1 MNIISIKNEGR
12 RQQDI
17 QKYLLKC
24 FITITD
30 EEAKE
35 VVVAI
40 ERGIE
45 PLEQAEI
52 DKLTDISTLSDI
64 PQKDFEEYTNQLR
77 NAIKTFKNLQDKY
90 NSGKNDDS
98 KDYNQDDEEYRKA
111 HPSRGNSLGSFM
123 KKLTGLLK
131 AINSMGNFVIAIIF
145 IYFGYI
151 LLGNCRRNN
160 RNKKNSK
167 EKNKDNKEKNKI
179 KKKIK

>member
-1 MNIISIKNEGR
+1 MNIISSRNEGR
-12 RQQDI
+12 KQDI

-40 ERGIE
+40 EQGID
-45 PLEQAEI
+45 PLEQEEI
-52 DKLTDISTLSDI
+52 DKLTDISTLSVI
-64 PQKDFEEYTNQLR
+64 PQKDLEAYSNKLR
-77 NAIKTFKNLQDKY
+77 NTIKAFRNLQEKY

-111 HPSRGNSLGSFM
+111 HPSRGNALGSFM

-131 AINSMGNFVIAIIF
+131 AINNMGNFIIAIIF

-151 LLGNCRRNN
+151 LLKNWRRNN

-167 EKNKDNKEKNKI
+167 EKNRDNKDKSKI
-179 KKKIK
+179 KKKNE